1 MNTRKY
7 AIVAATLALGIA
19 MLVSP
24 GAKALPL
31 EDKVVV
37 NMPYTTIIG
46 EKTLPPGDYVIQ
58 RMRDAG
64 GGGRV
69 LLVYSDNG
77 MKFETSA
84 ITIPVLDLN
93 TARDTK
99 VVLSKI
105 GDDYYYDKV
114 WVEGKQ
120 YGYEFILPKEARD
133 RRRELMAQVTVP
145 GSTSTSTITTTTET
159 ARAAEPAPVITETET
174 EREVET
180 ESRLEAQATPPAPP
194 VAPEHEVAPL
204 PESSESADREM
215 DQNPPPA
222 PEERTTM
229 PTTASDWLGMLAGSG
244 ALLGLGAYLRRK
256 K

>member
-19 MLVSP
+19 MFVSP
-24 GAKALPL
+24 GAKAMPL
-31 EDKVVV
+31 DDRVVV

-84 ITIPVLDLN
+84 ITIPVLDQN

-120 YGYEFILPKEARD
+120 YG
-133 RRRELMAQVTVP
+133 
-145 GSTSTSTITTTTET
+145 
-159 ARAAEPAPVITETET
+159 
-174 EREVET
+174 
-180 ESRLEAQATPPAPP
+180 
-194 VAPEHEVAPL
+194 
-204 PESSESADREM
+204 
-215 DQNPPPA
+215 
-222 PEERTTM
+222 
-229 PTTASDWLGMLAGSG
+229 
-244 ALLGLGAYLRRK
+244 
-256 K
+256 